1 MSEERDWAKFYREH
15 KDDPDMWGEPEEG
28 PSSTRRGGLSA
39 TITVRFSP
47 EEASAIRGLAQELN
61 ISYSE
66 VVRKA
71 VRKFVYSRLA
81 VGEGARAEAED
92 WHDYSFSTGIGTQ
105 TGTPVL
111 AER

>member
-28 PSSTRRGGLSA
+28 PAPTRRGGLSV

-66 VVRKA
+66 IVRRA
-71 VRKFVYSRLA
+71 VGKFVHSRLA
-81 VGEGARAEAED
+81 VGEGAPSEHED
-92 WHDYSFSTGIGTQ
+92 WHDFSLSTGRTR
-105 TGTPVL
+105 TGTLAPVG
-111 AER
+111 R